1 MTWRTSS
8 HSASGGNCV
17 EVHTNW
23 RTSSY
28 TTAAGNCVEVST
40 GPRVGVRDTKARDLG
55 HFTVSPDAWTAF
67 LDQLRHT
74 EGN

>member
-1 MTWRTSS
+1 MT
-8 HSASGGNCV
+8 
-17 EVHTNW
+17 W

-55 HFTVSPDAWTAF
+55 HFTVSPHAWTAF
-67 LDQLRHT
+67 LGQLRET
-74 EGN
+74 A